1 MWAVRNKIFISRRNL
16 ANPQIMHSES
26 SPHGGDICDEA
37 DCIKTQCIQEDNR
50 LTQVTVIRSFQLKK
64 IHKGDKSYNCDVC
77 EIRFSF
83 RNNVKQHI
91 LVYDADP
98 ANRPKVSCRKCDR
111 VWESRNSQGPFQIKA
126 HW

>member
-1 MWAVRNKIFISRRNL
+1 M
-16 ANPQIMHSES
+16 
-26 SPHGGDICDEA
+26 
-37 DCIKTQCIQEDNR
+37 
-50 LTQVTVIRSFQLKK
+50 TQVTVIRSFQLKK

-98 ANRPKVSCRKCDR
+98 VNKPKVPCRKCDKEFGNHAILR
-111 VWESRNSQGPFQIKA
+111 DHFRLKHTGEKNFIC
-126 HW
+126 